1 MKMTIRDKIEAV
13 RKVQDYGAEIS
24 ERLGKIIRDTSD
36 YHCEGM
42 ENFTI
47 DGGCI
52 CAYYWWSCRG
62 ECGHECAIIPIE
74 WLDDGFDYRAA
85 YRNNLE
91 REQAEARRRA
101 EEEEKRRKERKEKK
115 EYENYLK
122 LKKKYEGK
130 EQRTR

>member
-13 RKVQDYGAEIS
+13 RKVQDYEVEIS
-24 ERLGKIIRDTSD
+24 ERLEKIIRNTSD
-36 YHCEGM
+36 YHCEGIESFM
-42 ENFTI
+42 INCC
-47 DGGCI
+47 CI

-62 ECGHECAIIPIE
+62 ECGHEYVNIPIE
-74 WLDDGFDYRAA
+74 WLYDGFDYRSA

-101 EEEEKRRKERKEKK
+101 SEEEERRKKRKEKE
-115 EYENYLK
+115 EYKNYLK

-130 EQRTR
+130 EHR